1 MKLSTK
7 ILALVFIVLAFWPVL
22 VAIVLGHPY
31 KASSEPPYVRGAMVW
46 FFGVGGVGLLLQRSW
61 GWWLAIT
68 GSLLLIVGIVMT
80 ITVGLDWITGLVG
93 LFAVLASVAL
103 LADRPSRWTERK
115 TKA

>member
-61 GWWLAIT
+61 KRSLIPCRLTKRKWLP
-68 GSLLLIVGIVMT
+68 
-80 ITVGLDWITGLVG
+80 
-93 LFAVLASVAL
+93 FAVRDS
-103 LADRPSRWTERK
+103 
-115 TKA
+115 